1 MGSPSLQIG
10 HVMVLPLDA
19 LGIIAEVP
27 GIPAEVPGIP
37 AEVPGIP
44 AEVVA
49 LDNVGVGGSSCV
61 LSGPCVPF
69 GLCVSSVPSMT
80 VFPTDHHLNKCAYNI
95 CENLYT
101 HVRAMP

>member
-19 LGIIAEVP
+19 LGIIAD
-27 GIPAEVPGIP
+27 
-37 AEVPGIP
+37 
-44 AEVVA
+44 VVA
-49 LDNVGVGGSSCV
+49 LDDVGVGGS
-61 LSGPCVPF
+61 PCVP
-69 GLCVSSVPSMT
+69 LVPSVPSMT

-95 CENLYT
+95 YENLYT